1 MAMITELALQKQVVI
16 GGESMAVF
24 KWTLNNQHL
33 HQVAEVISRLQMAI
47 CESDSNN
54 SAGQMIVTDAEAV
67 YADWGRVK
75 YEWAKAVKWRHLKPA
90 AQEKVYS
97 VLAITD
103 NEQLRT
109 VNVKCRRAVEALA
122 TLLQKLV
129 FSDSAKLQYGLG
141 DQDIKHVEQHIAYVE
156 EILADY
162 VGTGTA
168 KDGSFD
174 LGMYVPAHEHLG
186 VVVPPINLHEAQ
198 VQEPSPAAPTVP
210 APDAPDTPSTVPA
223 PGSNTQPK

>member
-1 MAMITELALQKQVVI
+1 MAMITELDMVKQVVL
-16 GGESMAVF
+16 GGEKPQVF

-33 HQVAEVISRLQMAI
+33 HQVCEVISRLQLAI
-47 CESDSNN
+47 IESDSCN
-54 SAGQMIVTDAEAV
+54 SSGQMIVTDSEAV

-75 YEWAKAVKWRHLKPA
+75 YEWTKAVKWRHLKPA

-109 VNVKCRRAVEALA
+109 PNVKCRRAVEVLA

-129 FSDSAKLQYGLG
+129 FSDSAKLQYGIG
-141 DQDIKHVEQHIAYVE
+141 DQDIKHIEHHMAYVE

-162 VGTGTA
+162 VGTGAA
-168 KDGSFD
+168 KDGTFD

-198 VQEPSPAAPTVP
+198 VQEPSPAAPVVP
-210 APDAPDTPSTVPA
+210 APDSPDTPSTVPA